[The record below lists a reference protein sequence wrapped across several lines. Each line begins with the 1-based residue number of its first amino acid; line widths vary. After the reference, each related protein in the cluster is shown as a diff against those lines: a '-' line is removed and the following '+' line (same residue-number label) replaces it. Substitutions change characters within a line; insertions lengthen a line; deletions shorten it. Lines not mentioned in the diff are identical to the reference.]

1 MPVLMIKGAI
11 CEHCF
16 ARGKS
21 VGHYYMWL
29 RVMMCVGLAQRWRF
43 FEEKKLVENL
53 KGIALLLQP
62 FDGAGQ
68 SIEEFVLTL
77 E

>member
-1 MPVLMIKGAI
+1 M
-11 CEHCF
+11 
-16 ARGKS
+16 S
-21 VGHYYMWL
+21 TT
-29 RVMMCVGLAQRWRF
+29 
-43 FEEKKLVENL
+43 LVENL
-53 KGIALLLQP
+53 KGITLLLQP